1 MNFYELFLNVTCC
14 RCTIHR
20 RVLWR
25 KRNAYNLPAENEVVS
40 PYEAYGIYRKN
51 LFDALMDALYSALEK
66 AGGSYLKIAV
76 SESGWASAGGT
87 VETAESA
94 DTCYRNLIY
103 HVKGLQGGL
112 DRLWKF
118 LNV

>member
-1 MNFYELFLNVTCC
+1 MLHAV
-14 RCTIHR
+14 CTIHR
-20 RVLWR
+20 RVLWG
-25 KRNAYNLPAENEVVS
+25 KPNAYNLPAENEVVS
-40 PYEAYGIYRKN
+40 PYEAYGICRKN

-94 DTCYRNLIY
+94 DTSYRNLID

>member
-1 MNFYELFLNVTCC
+1 
-14 RCTIHR
+14 
-20 RVLWR
+20 VLWR

-94 DTCYRNLIY
+94 DTCYRNLID